1 MKDKRNRFY
10 DSSRDALIKLC
21 VTILTLGISVV
32 ASFIDD
38 KACYATIIVQ
48 AINNFYDFM
57 RYADDNKYSN
67 DIVRYSQVVII
78 FAVISIIYS
87 FIGLLH
93 DSAVMGNM
101 IMKIIGIFMVS
112 IPVLFVAGDSR
123 IAKREENG

>member
-10 DSSRDALIKLC
+10 DSSRDALIKL
-21 VTILTLGISVV
+21 S
-32 ASFIDD
+32 
-38 KACYATIIVQ
+38 
-48 AINNFYDFM
+48 
-57 RYADDNKYSN
+57 
-67 DIVRYSQVVII
+67 
-78 FAVISIIYS
+78 VISIIYS